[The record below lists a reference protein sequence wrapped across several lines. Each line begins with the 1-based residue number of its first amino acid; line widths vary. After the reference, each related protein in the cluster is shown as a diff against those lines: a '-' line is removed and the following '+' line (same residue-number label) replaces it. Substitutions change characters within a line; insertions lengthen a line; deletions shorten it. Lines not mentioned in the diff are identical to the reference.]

1 MTSVFKDF
9 DQAPA
14 LEAAKRAGFHDA
26 HAIANLGFVL
36 FVVGVKFGDVLRNF
50 AKLGVWDSCDC
61 ADDDGFIHFVGDD
74 LTHACLAKR
83 AFANRVSS
91 WNSVIFFAHLLC
103 GWRRRF
109 PAEHGFDTGDIAA
122 QGVKHVRLL

>member
-36 FVVGVKFGDVLRNF
+36 FVMNVELLYLLDDF
-50 AKLGVWDSCDC
+50 AKKRVRNTSDRLDH
-61 ADDDGFIHFVGDD
+61 DGLVHLVGD
-74 LTHACLAKR
+74 H
-83 AFANRVSS
+83 
-91 WNSVIFFAHLLC
+91 
-103 GWRRRF
+103 F
-109 PAEHGFDTGDIAA
+109 PDTGFA
-122 QGVKHVRLL
+122 K